1 MIEKA
6 IRFFREQMIDPSDR
20 VVGLKDSDG
29 MDRTYII
36 NDVGR
41 AIEVKPSFDFIAN
54 ETLEVNTLTGL
65 IDYIKDDYER
75 YGKKLYIH
83 VKDEETVV
91 LQSPLLP
98 NGERETLVK
107 ANAIVPDF
115 RYEHY
120 HDTEEL
126 IIALQSKF
134 TRVAKGDD
142 RELLLKVVGNVK
154 EENIRATGDDGMSQ
168 AVTIRSGVSSVEGVK
183 VPNPVALAPY
193 RTFLE
198 VKQPE
203 SDFIFRMKDG
213 PRGAIFEADGGIW
226 RNEAID
232 NVSKYLAKELK
243 DEVKDGKITI
253 IA

>member
-1 MIEKA
+1 MLEKA
-6 IRFFREQMIDPSDR
+6 ARFLRESVIDPNAR
-20 VVGLKDSDG
+20 VVEFSDQDNI
-29 MDRTYII
+29 DRIFII
-36 NDVGR
+36 NDKGG
-41 AIEVKPSFDFIAN
+41 ATEVKPSFDFVAK
-54 ETLEVNTLTGL
+54 ETLYVNTLTGL
-65 IDYIKDDYER
+65 IDYIKDGRER
-75 YGKKLYIH
+75 GELDLYVH
-83 VKDEETVV
+83 VEDEETVI
-91 LQSPLLP
+91 LQSPLLQ
-98 NGERETLVK
+98 NGDRETLVI

-115 RYEHY
+115 KYEYY

-198 VKQPE
+198 VEQPE

-243 DEVKDGKITI
+243 EEVASGRITI